1 MANATWDIAQLERHL
16 PDEDTC
22 PDGAV
27 YTAHWTASLEEDG
40 ESASAYGSVGFG
52 DPDPSTFVPFSDL
65 TKEEVLNWVFEA
77 LGVDQVTSIQEA
89 LYQQIQQKINP
100 TSEAGVPW

>member
-1 MANATWDIAQLERHL
+1 MTQVTWNIAQLERHL
-16 PDEDTC
+16 PDGNSC

-27 YTAHWTASLEEDG
+27 YTAHWTASLEESG

-52 DPDPSTFVPFSDL
+52 DPDPANFVPFSQL

-77 LGVDQVTSIQEA
+77 LGVDQVVGIQES
-89 LYQQIQQKINP
+89 LYNQIQDKINP
-100 TSEAGVPW
+100 TSATGLPW